1 MQAQNGQE
9 TAGRRQS
16 QVKLV
21 RVRAVDNL
29 SLSLRSNEVIGISG
43 ESGSGKSTLGAAI
56 LRLLSCRYSGVAST
70 DEKGSPFATIV
81 RVSEA
86 KVSPKE
92 TLTRVQIF
100 SGLSEDELSF
110 LAQRAVP
117 RRFSAGET
125 VFAEGQPCAGLYVV
139 ASGHV
144 RIFKSSAGG
153 REHVLSIEGPGSSVA
168 ELPVFD
174 GGDYPASVTAVDDA
188 TLLFVSKQDFQSL
201 CLAHPQVSL
210 KVLRVVGARL
220 RRLVG
225 IIEELSFTTVRHRLA
240 AFLVR
245 LAKSSGNR
253 VADGIEIT
261 LPANN
266 QELAA
271 QIGTVRELV
280 SRNLSRFQ
288 AEGMLKM
295 EGRGVV
301 VTDLKALEADLES
314 GE

>member
-1 MQAQNGQE
+1 MAAVCSASARMVGVPE
-9 TAGRRQS
+9 P
-16 QVKLV
+16 KL
-21 RVRAVDNL
+21 N
-29 SLSLRSNEVIGISG
+29 RS
-43 ESGSGKSTLGAAI
+43 
-56 LRLLSCRYSGVAST
+56 
-70 DEKGSPFATIV
+70 
-81 RVSEA
+81 
-86 KVSPKE
+86 E
-92 TLTRVQIF
+92 TLTRVAIF
-100 SGLSEDELSF
+100 AGLSEAELSF
-110 LAQRAVP
+110 LAERTIP

-125 VFAEGQPCAGLYVV
+125 IFAEGEPCAGLFVV
-139 ASGHV
+139 ESGHV

-153 REHVLSIEGPGSSVA
+153 REQVLSIEGPGSSVA

-174 GGDYPASVTAVDDA
+174 GGNYPASVTAIDDA

-210 KVLRVVGARL
+210 KVLCVVGARL

-245 LAKSSGNR
+245 LAGT
-253 VADGIEIT
+253 AGQQTAAGIEIT

-266 QELAA
+266 QELAS

-288 AEGMLKM
+288 AEGMLKI
-295 EGRGVV
+295 EGRTVIV
-301 VTDLKALEADLES
+301 SDLKALESELQSAE
-314 GE
+314 